1 MQFRASFAIGVL
13 AASSVAFG
21 VTGLGIVEISADSGS
36 IDSYKAGSAVVD
48 TTAIGTLTA
57 DFDTTRAV
65 NMEAVVELEVGPAT
79 DMQFQR
85 RTETLLVDGEEL
97 EVTRDLA
104 FVGISDIN
112 TITDRVGHGF
122 AVLDIT
128 NPASPEVLSER
139 ACGGFHNDV
148 AVWKDYLVIGHDGFE
163 GPCDGGVAPSYAPG
177 ITVFDVSDPAD
188 PQFLRWFS
196 ATTGQSATDAFLTG
210 VHNISIHP
218 DGFVHFAA
226 ASFEADNPGFG
237 YLDLNGDPADW
248 ENVAFSIRDISP
260 TATDGC
266 HDMGYSFSG
275 ETPLMVCPAIG
286 STLLWDISDPR
297 APVEVAVIPNPAINI
312 HHGGRF
318 TPDGSTVVLGDE
330 LAGAAAPAGC
340 FNGGPVGAMW
350 TYDLT
355 VPQAPVATGYVSASE
370 SPGTIETCTS
380 HFYNFVPN
388 AEETTTVVTGWYG
401 GGMVVHDLTPAIEA
415 PLASGGPVGVGP
427 EIAHIEPTDAE
438 MWNAY
443 AYRGHV
449 FGNSY
454 TGNTGF
460 FVASLDGYTGTA
472 DAELQPYC
480 NDVGIVWGPA
490 TDDWQSECRNPGDPI
505 PGDDDDSDE
514 VLPAQAHDKAV
525 EARTRRGGPQG

>member
-1 MQFRASFAIGVL
+1 MKIRATLAAGVL

-21 VTGLGIVEISADSGS
+21 IAQLGTVELAAADSGN
-36 IDSYKAGSAVVD
+36 IDAYKARSAVVD
-48 TTAIGTLTA
+48 TTAIGTLEAGYETS
-57 DFDTTRAV
+57 RAAG
-65 NMEAVVELEVGPAT
+65 MQAVAALEVGEAT

-85 RTETLLVDGEEL
+85 RTEEVDGVT
-97 EVTRDLA
+97 VTRDLA
-104 FVGISDIN
+104 FVGISDIGGSFDGF
-112 TITDRVGHGF
+112 TIVDVTDP
-122 AVLDIT
+122 T
-128 NPASPEVLSER
+128 NPQTVIDTEDGR
-139 ACGGFHNDV
+139 MACGGFHNDV
-148 AVWKDYLVIGHDGFE
+148 AVWQDYLVIGHDGSA
-163 GPCDGGVAPSYAPG
+163 GPCDTAPQPSYDPG
-177 ITVFDVSDPAD
+177 VTVFDVSDPAN
-188 PQFLRWFS
+188 PQFLRWFP
-196 ATTGQSATDAFLTG
+196 ATAGQSATDSLLSG
-210 VHNISIHP
+210 VHNIAIHP
-218 DGFVHFAA
+218 DGIVHYAA
-226 ASFEADNPGFG
+226 ASFEVDNPGFG

-248 ENVAFSIRDISP
+248 QNVAFPIRDISP

-266 HDMGYSFSG
+266 HDMGYSFTG

-286 STLLWDISDPR
+286 STLLWDITDPK

-330 LAGAAAPAGC
+330 LAGAGAPSGC

-355 VPQAPVATGYVSASE
+355 VPEAPVPTGYVSASE

-401 GGMVVHDLTPAIEA
+401 GGMVVHDLTPAVAA

-427 EIAHIEPTDAE
+427 EIAHLEPTDAE

-472 DAELQPYC
+472 DADLAPYC

-490 TDDWQSECRNPGDPI
+490 TGDWEQECRNPGDPI
-505 PGDDDDSDE
+505 AGDGE
-514 VLPAQAHDKAV
+514 QAEGELPAQASDNAR
-525 EARTRRGGPQG
+525 EARSRRGAPQG